1 MAMNATASGLS
12 RPESAAL
19 RLLKKVMAT
28 RWFRLDALARAL
40 SVPEAD
46 INAYL
51 SGTDAIP
58 LDRQLR
64 IAQFV
69 IDCVPPFAR
78 LGHRLRGQATAAIAF
93 HARTTETHLQP
104 PPPTRY

>member
-1 MAMNATASGLS
+1 MAMNATVSSLS

-19 RLLKKVMAT
+19 RLLRKVVAT
-28 RWFRLDALARAL
+28 RWFQLDALARDL

-51 SGTDAIP
+51 SETDAIP

-69 IDCVPPFAR
+69 IECVPPFAR
-78 LGHRLRGQATAAIAF
+78 LGYRLRGQATAAIAF

-104 PPPTRY
+104 PPGMKF

>member
-1 MAMNATASGLS
+1 VAISATESGLS
-12 RPESAAL
+12 PRDSAAL
-19 RLLKKVMAT
+19 RLLRKVVAT
-28 RWFRLDALARAL
+28 RWFRLNALARAL

-51 SGTDAIP
+51 SGTDTIP

-69 IDCVPPFAR
+69 IGCVPPFAR
-78 LGHRLRGQATAAIAF
+78 LGHQLRGQVTAAIAF

-104 PPPTRY
+104 PPAARF